1 MIILKKIIINL
12 ENNMFIF
19 LYKLINIKQKKN
31 EEKITEKRKF
41 NFQSK
46 KKTQLLNYFYYRLC
60 KTTHLNKYIYI

>member
-1 MIILKKIIINL
+1 
-12 ENNMFIF
+12 MFIF

-46 KKTQLLNYFYYRLC
+46 KNTIIK
-60 KTTHLNKYIYI
+60 